1 MNTQTETISPIK
13 VLLEQL
19 ARVSKWGGN
28 SGPSI
33 FSLVNV
39 NSQKKMIIT
48 IN

>member
-19 ARVSKWGGN
+19 ARVSKWGGI

-33 FSLVNV
+33 FFFGECEFPKEDDYHN
-39 NSQKKMIIT
+39 
-48 IN
+48 